1 MATTTNMHGGEPAP
15 APAALLLIDVIND
28 LEFPG
33 GEALLP
39 RAMAMA
45 GALSGLKARAARVG
59 LPCIY
64 VNDNFGRWRSSFQDM
79 ITHCK
84 EHSCGADVF
93 ADLLPQERDYFIL
106 KPRHSAFF
114 HTPLELLLDD
124 LEVGTV
130 VLTGLA
136 GNICVLFTAHDAH
149 MRDFRV
155 VVAGDATASNS
166 VAQND
171 FALQELVDVVR
182 ADVQPADEI
191 EFPQR
196 ERTPAG

>member
-1 MATTTNMHGGEPAP
+1 MWSKHQIRGRRPGW
-15 APAALLLIDVIND
+15 ALLLIDWIND
-28 LEFPG
+28 FAFEGAESLI
-33 GEALLP
+33 EAARP
-39 RAMAMA
+39 AAKAAAR
-45 GALSGLKARAARVG
+45 LKARAVEAGV
-59 LPCIY
+59 PCIY

>member
-1 MATTTNMHGGEPAP
+1 MWSKHQIRGRRPGW
-15 APAALLLIDVIND
+15 ALLLIDWIND
-28 LEFPG
+28 FAFEGAESLI
-33 GEALLP
+33 EAARP
-39 RAMAMA
+39 AAKAAAR
-45 GALSGLKARAARVG
+45 LKARAVEAGV
-59 LPCIY
+59 PCIY

-93 ADLLPQERDYFIL
+93 TDLLPQERDYFIL

>member
-1 MATTTNMHGGEPAP
+1 MWSTHQIRGRRPGWAH
-15 APAALLLIDVIND
+15 LLIDWIND
-28 LEFPG
+28 FAFEGAESLI
-33 GEALLP
+33 EAARP
-39 RAMAMA
+39 AAKAAAR
-45 GALSGLKARAARVG
+45 LKARAVEAGV
-59 LPCIY
+59 PCIY

>member
-1 MATTTNMHGGEPAP
+1 MWSKHRIRGRRPGW
-15 APAALLLIDVIND
+15 ALLLIDWIND
-28 LEFPG
+28 FAFEGAESLI
-33 GEALLP
+33 EAARP
-39 RAMAMA
+39 AAKAAAR
-45 GALSGLKARAARVG
+45 LKARAVEAGV
-59 LPCIY
+59 PCIY